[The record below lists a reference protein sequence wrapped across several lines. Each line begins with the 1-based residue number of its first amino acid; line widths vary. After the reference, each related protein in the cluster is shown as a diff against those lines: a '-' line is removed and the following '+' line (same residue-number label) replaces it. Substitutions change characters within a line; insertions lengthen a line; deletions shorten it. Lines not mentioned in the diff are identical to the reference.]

1 MFAHLIIYVLLFLQ
15 SEGRANR
22 PGGGPVCGRPARRS
36 AACLPPGTNK
46 QSVAIGTDVN
56 NT

>member
-22 PGGGPVCGRPARRS
+22 PGGGGPFAED
-36 AACLPPGTNK
+36 PPGAVQPACRRALTN
-46 QSVAIGTDVN
+46 SL
-56 NT
+56 